1 MIITLIQIVQF
12 VARVLS
18 LLVIVDIVLSY
29 FMSPW
34 HTIRMTLDRI
44 VGPMLAP
51 IRKVVP
57 PLGMVDL
64 SPLVLIILIQ
74 VVEYL
79 IIRLLIYF
87 A

>member
-1 MIITLIQIVQF
+1 LIITLIQIVRF
-12 VARVLS
+12 VSRALM
-18 LLVIVDIVLSY
+18 LLVIADVVLSF

-64 SPLVLIILIQ
+64 SPLILIILIQ

-79 IIRLLIYF
+79 IIQLLVSLL
-87 A
+87 